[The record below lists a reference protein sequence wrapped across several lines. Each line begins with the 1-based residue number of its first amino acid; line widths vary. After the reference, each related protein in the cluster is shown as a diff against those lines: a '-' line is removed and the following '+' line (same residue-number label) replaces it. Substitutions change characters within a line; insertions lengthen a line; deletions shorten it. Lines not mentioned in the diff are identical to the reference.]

1 MITIPVKYLPKNL
14 TNKNKRQQ
22 FKMLMKSKNYIKNTN
37 RSYLAMRLI

>member
-14 TNKNKRQQ
+14 TNKNQQ

-37 RSYLAMRLI
+37 SSYLAMRLI